1 MKTAFIWLI
10 SIALSTTAFAQ
21 TAEQVSTS
29 KHNEVQQTMP
39 LSATYIETLI
49 DDPTTGC
56 DVYVDSLLSQ
66 IQVKISNNIEHPSY
80 SGWSTQLQ
88 SMQSEFDSLQTMLS
102 TASSHH
108 ASALAFST
116 DGVNSHCN
124 GQYWAMQPPDY
135 SGDYY
140 FLVAVGHFNNALLE
154 LGMEYDY
161 LDGYVSEIDGGSYQ
175 DWGQGS
181 PPPLSVTVTQGNSL
195 IARLECLLIAIP

>member
-39 LSATYIETLI
+39 LSATYREVLIEA
-49 DDPTTGC
+49 PTTGC
-56 DVYVDSLLSQ
+56 DACVNSLFGQ
-66 IQVKISNNIEHPSY
+66 IQVKVSNNMEHPSY
-80 SGWSTQLQ
+80 DGWSTQLQ
-88 SMQSEFDSLQTMLS
+88 SMQVEFEGLQIKLS

-108 ASALAFST
+108 MSALAFRT
-116 DGVNSHCN
+116 DGVNSHCS

-140 FLVAVGHFNNALLE
+140 FLVAVDHFNNALLE
-154 LGMEYDY
+154 LGTEYDY
-161 LDGYVSEIDGGSYQ
+161 LDGYVSEINGGSYS
-175 DWGQGS
+175 DWSQGN

-195 IARLECLLIAIP
+195 IARLECLLSAIP